1 MRKIWLG
8 LVATVALFVAPAAFA
23 IDPVNTTLL
32 GDLAIDG
39 YDAVAYFTDGKPIEG
54 KKEHSFEWNGATW
67 RFASAEHRTMFAKS
81 PERYAPQYGGYCAW
95 AVGHG
100 YTAGADPTVWT
111 IRNGKLYLNYNQD
124 VQKKWN
130 GDIPGWIS
138 KGDVN
143 WPKILQE
150 KK

>member
-1 MRKIWLG
+1 MRIWLCLILAAG
-8 LVATVALFVAPAAFA
+8 LAAGAGKVAAVNQGSKGVA
-23 IDPVNTTLL
+23 IR
-32 GDLAIDG
+32 G
-39 YDAVAYFTDGKPIEG
+39 YDAVGYFTDAQPVKGNPKF
-54 KKEHSFEWNGATW
+54 SFSWGGALW
-67 RFASAEHRTMFAKS
+67 QFSSAEHLDAFRQDPNK
-81 PERYAPQYGGYCAW
+81 YAPQYGGYCAW

-124 VQKKWN
+124 VQKKWS
-130 GDIPGWIS
+130 GDIPGWIA
-138 KGDVN
+138 KGDAN